1 MTQTIDMPDLEAEY
15 VASLD
20 ATSDHWWWEQRDELR
35 GIRDYATAKGA
46 NPSAALVATI
56 MRVLA
61 QTPSSVHLPGIIGG
75 GKGSLNLFAALVGM
89 PGGGKGAATSASQY
103 GALFPQGDL
112 FDRIPPGSAEGLIT
126 SYATKVKDK
135 ETGEATISRER
146 DSILFDVAEITDL
159 GGQVGRSGSVL
170 TGQLLRAFSG
180 ESLGFAYVSDS
191 GVTIPAHEYRFTMV
205 AGVQPRNSGVLLGD
219 GTVSAGLPHRFVWA
233 LADNPNAPDFSL
245 DQLRAQPIT
254 LHLPDWSGGQRMV
267 EVEESIIMEIGQ
279 QHVLRLRGS
288 GEALNGHRMYAQLK
302 VAAAFAFMRGSKR
315 VEHGDWGLAADVMT
329 HSDRARESCLDALEQ
344 HRIEQAAARGR
355 DQGVARVAASD
366 AEAEAR
372 AKKITSV
379 RAAVIRQWEKQGKPS
394 TWPPIR
400 RELRSNQR
408 EIADQIAMD
417 LAREIPG
424 FPASDLFA
432 A

>member
-1 MTQTIDMPDLEAEY
+1 MSDLLEKIDLEAEY
-15 VASLD
+15 AAGLD
-20 ATSDHWWWEQRDELR
+20 ATADHWWWEQRAELQ

-61 QTPSSVHLPGIIGG
+61 QTPSSVHLPAIIGG
-75 GKGSLNLFAALVGM
+75 GRGSLNLFGALVGK
-89 PGGGKGAATSASQY
+89 PGGGKGAATSASQH
-103 GALFPQGDL
+103 GAVFPCGDL
-112 FDRIPPGSAEGLIT
+112 FDRLPPGSAEGLVT
-126 SYATKVKDK
+126 NYATKVKDK
-135 ETGEATISRER
+135 ETGEVTIKRER
-146 DSILFDVAEITDL
+146 DSILFDVAEISDL
-159 GGQVGRSGSVL
+159 AGQVGRSGSVL

-180 ESLGFAYVSDS
+180 ESLGFGYVGDS
-191 GVTIPAHEYRFTMV
+191 GVTIPAHEYRFAMV
-205 AGVQPRNSGVLLGD
+205 AGVQPRNSGALLGD
-219 GTVSAGLPHRFVWA
+219 GTTTAGLPHRFVWA
-233 LADNPNAPDFSL
+233 LADNPSAPDFTL
-245 DQLRAQPIT
+245 EALNVQPVT
-254 LHLPDWSGGQRMV
+254 LHLPDWSSGPLMV
-267 EVEESIIMEIGQ
+267 DVDESIIIEIGQ
-279 QHVLRLRGS
+279 QHTLRLRGS

-302 VAAAFAFMRGSKR
+302 VAAALAFMRGSKR
-315 VEHGDWGLAADVMT
+315 VDLGDWALAADLMV
-329 HSDRARESCLDALEQ
+329 HSDRARQACLDALERQ
-344 HRIEQAAARGR
+344 RLEQAEAKGR
-355 DQGVARVAASD
+355 EQGVARAAASD

-372 AKKITSV
+372 AKRVTNV

-400 RELRSNQR
+400 RELRGNQR